1 MKKIYVISESY
12 PINPSY
18 EWNISIGKRAFTTW
32 KRAEIYLNDLIH
44 QYEKG
49 GYKVLRD
56 ETCSTEN
63 GFQRDVVFQTPSLCG
78 VTEWKILYRIE
89 TLKVNK
95 D

>member
-12 PINPSY
+12 QTNPAC

-56 ETCSTEN
+56 ETYSTEQ
-63 GFQRDVVFQTPSLCG
+63 GYQRDVVFLSPSLG
-78 VTEWKILYRIE
+78 GASWKFLYRIE
-89 TLKVNK
+89 TLKVNE